1 MKKSSTLLVLL
12 ICTVLCVI
20 SAKAE
25 NDDVYRDPELRTYL
39 SLAISDLDTR
49 AKHIQEQYVSVTSRL
64 AKLEYDLPEKF
75 QCLSNLFQLPNSKFS
90 IDNDAHLFYDSYG
103 MSELEK
109 FYLFSEGDDRYVPNP
124 EPSPFATLAQ
134 LLAVSNQ
141 VVALNASFAILSSNL
156 TSLSNTVSS
165 ITASLSNSQESLEN
179 LTIAYNRL
187 DEICDSLTSVMKVNS
202 DGSVVLCKSSPIVG
216 KIEPRWN
223 PHVYTLAQNWD
234 RCCSKFRVSKDTNL
248 ESVTLYCDDPNKMP
262 APWNVYISTV
272 IQDGLTG
279 NYSFESWH
287 CVNVNTSD
295 FPRCVWTFINNRKIP
310 ILSDRDYLLCISKS
324 NGALYP
330 YVTSPFRQGSFY
342 KPPGATEV
350 LPPDPPPNSPNPEEP
365 ELPRSNPSP
374 QDWFNYLFAQQWEE
388 SIYYAKELWSI
399 LKFTDDESFTFNE
412 NGLAVESGNITV
424 GGSEVVTSSSL
435 GDKFVSLLEEHPNL
449 LDSEIT
455 WEMFCDDLKDMLITT
470 NGGTVIGLLKVSNL
484 KINGS
489 GDWVVG
495 STSNSCDIVIANST
509 GKISAPNG
517 DLTLLA
523 TEGGNIQAQSFLQL
537 QNTTQCGVVEIP
549 INSDASSPVSCSGLT
564 SNAIVLLT
572 PRQETTTPYW
582 VEIDAINE
590 SFNVRR
596 PSDGDNIEPLLFN
609 YLIIRK

>member
-141 VVALNASFAILSSNL
+141 VVALNASLATLSFNL
-156 TSLSNTVSS
+156 TSLSNAVSS
-165 ITASLSNSQESLEN
+165 ITASLSNSQGALQN

-187 DEICDSLTSVMKVNS
+187 DEICESLTTAVKIND
-202 DGSVVLCKSSPIVG
+202 DGSVVIARLSPLDG
-216 KIEPRWN
+216 RIEPTTGASYWG
-223 PHVYTLAQNWD
+223 PAVDGNWD
-234 RCCSKFRVSKDTNL
+234 KAGNTFRVSRDTQL
-248 ESVTLYCDDPNKMP
+248 ESVTLYCDNV
-262 APWNVYISTV
+262 ARILSAQNVYITSCEVNAGVPQLVEYVAALINTSNFPR
-272 IQDGLTG
+272 IT
-279 NYSFESWH
+279 YSFSSP
-287 CVNVNTSD
+287 V
-295 FPRCVWTFINNRKIP
+295 P
-310 ILSDRDYLLCISKS
+310 IFADRDYLLCVKRTGNAPLYVYTCS
-324 NGALYP
+324 NIRYGD
-330 YVTSPFRQGSFY
+330 FY
-342 KPPGATEV
+342 KPYGAS
-350 LPPDPPPNSPNPEEP
+350 NEP
-365 ELPRSNPSP
+365 RGGGNEPRSGMTP
-374 QDWFNYLFAQQWEE
+374 QQYFYEYLSTCWTLT
-388 SIYYAKELWSI
+388 YASQDIWSI
-399 LKFTDDESFTFNE
+399 FKFTDDESFTFNE
-412 NGLAVESGNITV
+412 DGLTIDNGNITV
-424 GGSEVVTSSSL
+424 AGSEVVTSSSL